1 MDLHGFIFNGN
12 YEQAEM
18 KMRLRGVAGLI
29 CLVGISID
37 ADSGKGG
44 IPVFA
49 VAAEPQKTDR
59 MTMLELPLRRG
70 FYVSSDTACERAS
83 NATLGLFD
91 MRGLNGAREHCA
103 FVSVES
109 VGMDRYRVVEQ
120 CTEIGSG
127 DMFRI
132 SSMWE
137 ILTPQSFR
145 RTNDAGWQSSMRYC
159 EQAMLPEL
167 WRGIDLESAIVRD

>member
-1 MDLHGFIFNGN
+1 
-12 YEQAEM
+12 
-18 KMRLRGVAGLI
+18 
-29 CLVGISID
+29 
-37 ADSGKGG
+37 
-44 IPVFA
+44 
-49 VAAEPQKTDR
+49 
-59 MTMLELPLRRG
+59 
-70 FYVSSDTACERAS
+70 
-83 NATLGLFD
+83 
-91 MRGLNGAREHCA
+91 
-103 FVSVES
+103 
-109 VGMDRYRVVEQ
+109 MDRYRVVEQ